1 MNEIYLM
8 VVIANRGI
16 REKIISFYKQNN
28 ITVTFATLGSGT
40 AHSSVLDY
48 LGMEATEKAVYF
60 SFVTRETW
68 KTLKK
73 ELQNKI
79 NIDIPGRGI
88 AFIIPLSSIGGKK
101 ILEYLTLNQN
111 VIIEEESTLK
121 ETTYELLV
129 TIANTGYSDTIMEA
143 ARSAYAPGGTII
155 HAKGTGMEEAKK
167 YLGITLTDEKEIIF
181 IVVRTAQ
188 KNGIMKA
195 IMEQA
200 GSKSKAGAIVFSLP
214 VVSTAGLRLMEEDTS
229 E

>member
-8 VVIANRGI
+8 VVIANRSI

-73 ELQNKI
+73 DLQNKI

-129 TIANTGYSDTIMEA
+129 TIANTGYSDTIMKA

-181 IVVRTAQ
+181 IVVKTAQ
-188 KNGIMKA
+188 KNGIMRA

>member
-8 VVIANRGI
+8 VVIANRSI

-28 ITVTFATLGSGT
+28 ITVTLATLGSGT

-73 ELQNKI
+73 DLQNKI

-129 TIANTGYSDTIMEA
+129 TIANTGYSDTIMKA

-181 IVVRTAQ
+181 IVVKTAQ
-188 KNGIMKA
+188 KNGIMRA

-214 VVSTAGLRLMEEDTS
+214 VVSTAGLRLMEDDTS

>member
-1 MNEIYLM
+1 M
-8 VVIANRGI
+8 
-16 REKIISFYKQNN
+16 
-28 ITVTFATLGSGT
+28 
-40 AHSSVLDY
+40 
-48 LGMEATEKAVYF
+48 
-60 SFVTRETW
+60 
-68 KTLKK
+68 
-73 ELQNKI
+73 
-79 NIDIPGRGI
+79 
-88 AFIIPLSSIGGKK
+88 
-101 ILEYLTLNQN
+101 
-111 VIIEEESTLK
+111 K

-129 TIANTGYSDTIMEA
+129 TIANTGYSDTIMKA

-181 IVVRTAQ
+181 IVVKTAQ
-188 KNGIMKA
+188 KNGIMRA

>member
-8 VVIANRGI
+8 VVITNRGM
-16 REKIISFYKQNN
+16 REKFISFYKQNH
-28 ITVTFATLGSGT
+28 ITVTLATLGFGT

-48 LGMEATEKAVYF
+48 LGLEATEKAVYF

-68 KTLKK
+68 KNLKK

-79 NIDIPGRGI
+79 KIDLPGRGI

-101 ILEYLTLNQN
+101 ALEYLTLNQN

-129 TIANTGYSDTIMEA
+129 TITNTGYSDTIMDA

-155 HAKGTGMEEAKK
+155 HAKGTGAEEAKK
-167 YLGITLTDEKEIIF
+167 YLGITLTDEKELVF

-188 KNGIMKA
+188 KNAIMKA
-195 IMEQA
+195 IMDKA
-200 GSKSKAGAIVFSLP
+200 GLKSKAGAIVFSLP
-214 VVSTAGLRLMEEDTS
+214 VVSTAGLRLLEEDTS

>member
-8 VVIANRGI
+8 VVIANRSI

-73 ELQNKI
+73 DLQNKI

-129 TIANTGYSDTIMEA
+129 TIANTGYSDTIMKA
-143 ARSAYAPGGTII
+143 ARSAYAPGGTLI

-181 IVVRTAQ
+181 IVVKTAQ
-188 KNGIMKA
+188 KNGIMRA

>member
-8 VVIANRGI
+8 VVIANRSI

-73 ELQNKI
+73 DLQNKI

-129 TIANTGYSDTIMEA
+129 TIANTGYSDTIMKA

-155 HAKGTGMEEAKK
+155 HAKGTGLEEAKK

-181 IVVRTAQ
+181 IVVKTAQ
-188 KNGIMKA
+188 KNGIMRA

>member
-8 VVIANRGI
+8 VVIANRSI

-73 ELQNKI
+73 DLQNKI

-129 TIANTGYSDTIMEA
+129 TIANTGYSDTIMKA

-155 HAKGTGMEEAKK
+155 HAKGTGMGEAKK

-181 IVVRTAQ
+181 IVVKTAQ
-188 KNGIMKA
+188 KNGIMRA

-214 VVSTAGLRLMEEDTS
+214 VISTAGLRLMEEDTS

>member
-8 VVIANRGI
+8 VVIANRSI
-16 REKIISFYKQNN
+16 REKNISFYKQNN
-28 ITVTFATLGSGT
+28 ITVTLATLGSGT

-73 ELQNKI
+73 DLQNKI

-129 TIANTGYSDTIMEA
+129 TIANTGYSDTIMKA
-143 ARSAYAPGGTII
+143 ARSALRTRRDHYPCQGYRHGG
-155 HAKGTGMEEAKK
+155 GKK

-181 IVVRTAQ
+181 IVVKTAQ
-188 KNGIMKA
+188 KNGIMRA
-195 IMEQA
+195 IMGAGRFKEQSR
-200 GSKSKAGAIVFSLP
+200 GHRIFLF
-214 VVSTAGLRLMEEDTS
+214 L
-229 E
+229 